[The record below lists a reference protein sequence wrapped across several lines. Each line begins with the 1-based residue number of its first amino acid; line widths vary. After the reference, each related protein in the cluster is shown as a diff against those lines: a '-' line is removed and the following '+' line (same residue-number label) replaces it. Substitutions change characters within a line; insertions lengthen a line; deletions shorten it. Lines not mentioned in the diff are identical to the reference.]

1 MDRSPPERI
10 RVVIAD
16 DHRSFGEA
24 LQIALDQERD
34 LTVIELVTDGV
45 EAVRT
50 ATREHP
56 DVVLMDLQMPGIDG
70 IEATRRIREVGGE
83 SAIIILTGNED
94 EAGLARAVQAG
105 ARGFL
110 LKTEPVQDLARAIRR
125 AYRGEPLHDV
135 TDMESSLRRL
145 RTRRVAD
152 SDLERRLARL
162 TPREI
167 EILQRM
173 ADGLGPEQIADQLGM
188 SRHTLRTHTQNIL
201 TKLGVHSKIEAVV
214 AAIRF
219 AKVRT
224 DDVASEPEPSG
235 EPKSNGG

>member
-1 MDRSPPERI
+1 MDRSPSEHI

-24 LQIALDQERD
+24 LQIALDQEHD

-50 ATREHP
+50 ATQEHP

-110 LKTEPVQDLARAIRR
+110 LKTEPVQDLAQAIRR
-125 AYRGEPLHDV
+125 AHRGEPLHEV
-135 TDMESSLRRL
+135 TDVESSLRRL

-152 SDLERRLARL
+152 MDLERRLARL

-173 ADGLGPEQIADQLGM
+173 ADGLGPEQIAEQLGM

-214 AAIRF
+214 AAIRV

-224 DDVASEPEPSG
+224 DDVSSDPEPSG
-235 EPKSNGG
+235 EPRSNSA